1 MARAIQIETIGIGG
15 VHDMDFYF
23 EYEFP
28 PMRGIY
34 TTEIKAD
41 NEEQAREYFKIAYP
55 KARIRKFEWYGF
67 AKLIH

>member
-1 MARAIQIETIGIGG
+1 
-15 VHDMDFYF
+15 MDFYF
-23 EYEFP
+23 EYEYP

-41 NEEQAREYFKIAYP
+41 SEEQAKEYFKIAYP

-67 AKLIH
+67 AK